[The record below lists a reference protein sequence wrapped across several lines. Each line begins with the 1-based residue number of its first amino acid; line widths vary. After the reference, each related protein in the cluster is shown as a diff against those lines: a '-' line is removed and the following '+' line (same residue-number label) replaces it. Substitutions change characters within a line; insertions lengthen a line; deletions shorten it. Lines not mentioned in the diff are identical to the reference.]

1 MNFAHRMTRR
11 SMLKAAG
18 VAMGLPWLDAMASAQ
33 QTRAPRPR
41 RMVAVCHDM
50 GLLPQYFFPEAAGR
64 DYQLTPYLEILREF
78 RNDFTVF
85 SGVSH
90 PHVDGGHAADIC
102 FLTGA
107 AHPGRGGFR
116 NTISLDQYAAQRMGS
131 LTRFP
136 HLNVIIGHEVQQ
148 NLSWTASGVRIP
160 PEQRPSNVYRRLFVQ
175 GTASEVETRLRQL
188 REGRSILDAVAES
201 ARGLERQ
208 VGPSDRHRLD
218 QYFTSVRELEQQMV
232 RAEEWENRP
241 RPQVNEACPVDVADH
256 NDTIA
261 KSRLMY
267 NVVKLALQTDST
279 RLITIMAQDQ
289 HSTHKI
295 PGIDSHHALTHH
307 GNRDET
313 LSNLRRLE
321 ENQLTAFR
329 DFLRALRGIN
339 EDGETLLDRT
349 MVLQGAGMG
358 NANAHT
364 NNNLPVLIAG
374 GGFRHGQHLVFD
386 RQRNYPLAN
395 LFVSMLQRLGLET
408 DRFATSTGTMRGL
421 EMA

>member
-1 MNFAHRMTRR
+1 
-11 SMLKAAG
+11 MLKAAG
-18 VAMGLPWLDAMASAQ
+18 VAMGLPWLDAMLPIARAQ
-33 QTRAPRPR
+33 RNQPRPR

-85 SGVSH
+85 SSVSH

-136 HLNVIIGHEVQQ
+136 HLNVIIGHETAQ

-160 PEQRPSNVYRRLFVQ
+160 PEQRPSLVYRRLFVQ

-188 REGRSILDAVAES
+188 REGRSILDAVADS

-208 VGPSDRHRLD
+208 VGPSDQHRLD
-218 QYFTSVRELEQQMV
+218 QYFSAVRELEQQMV
-232 RAEEWENRP
+232 QAEEWEHRP
-241 RPQVNEACPVDVADH
+241 RPQVSEACPIDVPDF

-267 NVVKLALQTDST
+267 NVVKLAIQTDST

-295 PGIDSHHALTHH
+295 AGIDSHHALTHH

-313 LSNLRRLE
+313 LANLRRLE

-339 EDGETLLDRT
+339 EDGETLLQRT